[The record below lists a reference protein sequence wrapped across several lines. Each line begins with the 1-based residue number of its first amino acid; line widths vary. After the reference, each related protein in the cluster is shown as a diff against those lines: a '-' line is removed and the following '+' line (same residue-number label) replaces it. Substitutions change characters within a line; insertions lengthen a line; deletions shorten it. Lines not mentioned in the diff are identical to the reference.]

1 MTLHQARE
9 HYGNYAKMARA
20 LGISRSAITQWQG
33 VIPDQRQLDLQRITK
48 GALQADSAILS
59 RLRAVLRAA

>member
-1 MTLHQARE
+1 
-9 HYGNYAKMARA
+9 MARA

-48 GALQADSAILS
+48 GALQADAAILS